1 MWRAFFM
8 AVGIFMVIL
17 GAEFLVVE
25 KLVMA
30 QSSKSAHS
38 SESHSTSHSSIGH
51 GGNEN
56 EFKPGEGLP
65 WILLSAGTVIIIYT
79 FTIPKRAVAQ
89 THPS

>member
-17 GAEFLVVE
+17 GAQFLIVE
-25 KLVMA
+25 KMVMA
-30 QSSKSAHS
+30 EASKSHAS
-38 SESHSTSHSSIGH
+38 SESHAASSH
-51 GGNEN
+51 GGGKNN
-56 EFKPGEGLP
+56 DFKPGEGLP

-79 FTIPKRAVAQ
+79 FTIPKRVAAQ